1 MQYLNTRPLTF
12 ISTNHPPANGS
23 SRVRFPAVGF
33 NVNYVY
39 WSITMEKIAHYNTFK
54 EAEKTLAESNGHI
67 IENAYGGYF
76 ICKHE
81 EKCTCGMCPVLST
94 MDTWI

>member
-1 MQYLNTRPLTF
+1 
-12 ISTNHPPANGS
+12 
-23 SRVRFPAVGF
+23 
-33 NVNYVY
+33 
-39 WSITMEKIAHYNTFK
+39 METIAHYNTF
-54 EAEKTLAESNGHI
+54 EDAEKTLADSNGHI